1 MNKTIKGLILGIIIG
16 AVLMLPISS
25 FASSLTQFILV
36 NAQYPIIV
44 DDNLYEGDLPI
55 LNYEGSTYVPLKT
68 MSELL
73 DVNIFWNE
81 TLRQVKITHED
92 PTENQAFRN
101 ITVSGSQGNYVVT
114 GEARVLEATI
124 QYDVEDGHFVLLEGF
139 ATASEGATDW
149 GTFTININIPE
160 ANLPGNATL
169 MLILF
174 EESAD
179 DGSRINELPVVLEVF
194 S

>member
-1 MNKTIKGLILGIIIG
+1 MNKTFKGMVLGIIIG

-25 FASSLTQFILV
+25 FASSLTQYILV
-36 NAQYPIIV
+36 KAQYPIMV

-55 LNYEGSTYVPLKT
+55 LNYEGSTYVPLRT

-73 DVNIFWNE
+73 NVNIFWNE
-81 TLRQVKITHED
+81 TLKQVEITHED

-101 ITVSGSQGNYVVT
+101 IAVSGSQGNYVVA
-114 GEARVLEATI
+114 GEARVFEANL
-124 QYDVEDGHFVLLEGF
+124 QYEVEDGHYIYLEGF
-139 ATASEGATDW
+139 VTASEGAPSW

-160 ANLPGNATL
+160 EDLPSHATL

-174 EESAD
+174 ESSPM
-179 DGSRINELPVVLEVF
+179 DGSRINELPVVLETF
-194 S
+194 N